1 MCKQLSMLQ
10 FALTTRQPYIILHT
24 HTHTHT
30 LYIYIYIYV
39 QLASLSG
46 SNPISKCD
54 EFQHDN
60 IEQTNDT
67 LETNNTSQSGY
78 RKFVVNVCKA
88 FS

>member
-10 FALTTRQPYIILHT
+10 FVLKTKQPYIILHT

-30 LYIYIYIYV
+30 LYIYIYV

>member
-10 FALTTRQPYIILHT
+10 FVLKTRQPYIILHT

-30 LYIYIYIYV
+30 LYIYIYV

-67 LETNNTSQSGY
+67 LEKNNTSQSGY
-78 RKFVVNVCKA
+78 RKFVVNVCKE

>member
-10 FALTTRQPYIILHT
+10 FVLKTRQPYIILHT

-30 LYIYIYIYV
+30 LYIYIYV

>member
-10 FALTTRQPYIILHT
+10 FVLKTRQPYIILHT

-30 LYIYIYIYV
+30 LYIYIYV
-39 QLASLSG
+39 QLASLSS

>member
-1 MCKQLSMLQ
+1 MLQ
-10 FALTTRQPYIILHT
+10 FVLKTRQPYIILHT
-24 HTHTHT
+24 HAHT
-30 LYIYIYIYV
+30 YIIYIYV